1 MTKLPDHPQSQA
13 EYQRLQQ
20 TCDVISL
27 ETRKLEAETGV
38 GAEEKRVVSV
48 PQDATMDEIVALD
61 IFRMKLDTLAPAGP
75 GGPSGVLCPAGLHPG
90 GGQAGNPL
98 PGPLGGDDHP
108 GV

>member
-13 EYQRLQQ
+13 EYQHLQQ

-38 GAEEKRVVSV
+38 GAEEKRLVSV

-61 IFRMKLDTLAPAGP
+61 IFRMKLSLIHIWP

-98 PGPLGGDDHP
+98 PGRLGGDDHP

>member
-13 EYQRLQQ
+13 EYQHLQQ

-61 IFRMKLDTLAPAGP
+61 IFRMKLDT
-75 GGPSGVLCPAGLHPG
+75 GVLCPAGLHPG

>member
-13 EYQRLQQ
+13 EYQHLQQ

-48 PQDATMDEIVALD
+48 PQD
-61 IFRMKLDTLAPAGP
+61 
-75 GGPSGVLCPAGLHPG
+75 
-90 GGQAGNPL
+90 GNPL